1 MSQNKSQIDMLLTKS
16 SNGYFV
22 KGAIAEMVLPLVT
35 SAQYSGKLGR
45 YGTSHLR
52 IVNSLKV
59 GRGKYR
65 QVESIA
71 YATDSF
77 YIEGH
82 GLEDVVSKEDYRN
95 VLDPF
100 KAEEDKTLGVVSRL
114 LLEKEKVLADTLG
127 STSIM
132 TQNTT
137 LVGNEQYN
145 DYLNSD
151 PLDDFSAARAAVK
164 SGCGVPP
171 NKAVM
176 SWEVFNKLRFHPQ
189 MLDAL
194 GFKEMRPGGLKL
206 EELAAALDVE
216 KVLIGSCS
224 YESAQEGQTS
234 SLQPVWGKNIVLYYA
249 PDVGSLREVS
259 LGYRIQ
265 LEGEAPRKV
274 YKWAQNNPP
283 GSTAVLC
290 EDEYD
295 QVIQV
300 AGAGYL
306 IKNAVA

>member
-1 MSQNKSQIDMLLTKS
+1 MSQNRSQIDMLLTKS

-22 KGAIAEMVLPLVT
+22 KGAIAEEVLPLVT
-35 SAQYSGKLGR
+35 SAQYSGKLAR

-65 QVESIA
+65 QVESVA

-77 YIEGH
+77 FIEGH

-100 KAEEDKTLGVVSRL
+100 KAEEDKTLGVMSSL

-132 TQNTT
+132 TQNVT
-137 LVGNEQYN
+137 LTGTDQYN
-145 DYLNSD
+145 DFLNSD
-151 PLDDFSAARAAVK
+151 PIDDFITARATVK

-171 NKAVM
+171 NKVVM
-176 SWEVFNKLRFHPQ
+176 SWEVYNKLRFHPQ
-189 MLDAL
+189 MLDSL
-194 GFKEMRPGGLKL
+194 GFKQSRPGGLTVV
-206 EELAAALDVE
+206 ELALALEVD
-216 KVLIGSCS
+216 KVLIGQCS

-234 SLQPVWGKNIVLYYA
+234 SLAPVWGKNVVFYYA
-249 PDVGSLREVS
+249 PDSASLREVS
-259 LGYRIQ
+259 LGFRVQI
-265 LEGEAPRKV
+265 EGEAPRKV
-274 YKWAQNNPP
+274 YKWSQNNPP
-283 GSTAVLC
+283 GSTAVLV

-306 IKNAVA
+306 IKNAIA